1 MDASPGTLPGAGD
14 EALRESEAR
23 FRELADN
30 ISQFAWTADATGGRT
45 WYNQRW
51 YDYTGTTFEEVQGLG
66 WQKLHHPDHLE
77 RVLKRFRKSFESGTP
92 WEDTFPLR
100 GRDGGY
106 RWFLTRALPIR
117 NDAGKVVRWLGTNT
131 DVTERI
137 EAEKA
142 LRELNETLEQRVEA
156 ETRERLQIWN
166 VSQDLLM
173 VADLEGR
180 YLSVNPAWTATLG
193 WPEADL
199 LGKSSQWLLYPD
211 DREPT
216 RAEIARLAAGE
227 KTSRFENRFRHKDGS
242 YRWISWNAVPEQ
254 DRIYAV
260 GRDITDLKDAEGKVL
275 EARRDLAQV
284 ARRTTLAAMTA
295 SIAHEINQPLAAI
308 VTNASACMRWLGR
321 PEPDLDAMRAALM
334 SIGDDG
340 HRASRIIASI
350 RAMFGKDDPERAALD
365 MNEVVRG
372 VLALVQGELE
382 AHRVTLHTELQQ
394 DLPNI
399 VAERVPLQQVF
410 LNLVMNAAE
419 AMSSI
424 ADRPRR
430 LSVRTRTHDPES
442 VLVTVED
449 WGPGIPAK
457 NMVRIFEAFF
467 TTKAQGMGMGLS
479 ICRSIV
485 EAHGGQL
492 WMEGG
497 TPHGSVFNVRL
508 PVRPPQEAELGGH

>member
-216 RAEIARLAAGE
+216 RAEIAPWPPAKR
-227 KTSRFENRFRHKDGS
+227 
-242 YRWISWNAVPEQ
+242 
-254 DRIYAV
+254 
-260 GRDITDLKDAEGKVL
+260 
-275 EARRDLAQV
+275 
-284 ARRTTLAAMTA
+284 
-295 SIAHEINQPLAAI
+295 
-308 VTNASACMRWLGR
+308 
-321 PEPDLDAMRAALM
+321 
-334 SIGDDG
+334 
-340 HRASRIIASI
+340 HRASRTASAT
-350 RAMFGKDDPERAALD
+350 RTARTAGY
-365 MNEVVRG
+365 RG
-372 VLALVQGELE
+372 TPCRSRTGST
-382 AHRVTLHTELQQ
+382 RWDGTSRT
-394 DLPNI
+394 
-399 VAERVPLQQVF
+399 
-410 LNLVMNAAE
+410 
-419 AMSSI
+419 S
-424 ADRPRR
+424 
-430 LSVRTRTHDPES
+430 RTRRARCWKRAGTWRRWRGAP
-442 VLVTVED
+442 
-449 WGPGIPAK
+449 
-457 NMVRIFEAFF
+457 
-467 TTKAQGMGMGLS
+467 
-479 ICRSIV
+479 RS
-485 EAHGGQL
+485 
-492 WMEGG
+492 
-497 TPHGSVFNVRL
+497 
-508 PVRPPQEAELGGH
+508 PP